1 MFTRLWWNTFITG
14 NYHRL
19 RPLDLSASLPRG
31 FHLLSW
37 GEKQVRI
44 PMDTTNRSNLALG
57 RPNMCFVLSF
67 VNDGFCLG
75 STSMEHDFVNYDSK
89 FNFFPPS
96 KKKKD
101 ILIELWR
108 NMPPSENYIEIDFSS
123 IVSIQFLYHLIIFV
137 TLFSLSLSLSLN

>member
-1 MFTRLWWNTFITG
+1 MFTRLWWNTFSTG
-14 NYHRL
+14 NYRL
-19 RPLDLSASLPRG
+19 RPLDLSARLPRD

-44 PMDTTNRSNLALG
+44 PMDPTLALG
-57 RPNMCFVLSF
+57 RPDMCFVLTF
-67 VNDGFCLG
+67 VNDGFHLG
-75 STSMEHDFVNYDSK
+75 STSMENDFENYDSK

-108 NMPPSENYIEIDFSS
+108 NFPPSENYIEIDFSS

>member
-1 MFTRLWWNTFITG
+1 
-14 NYHRL
+14 
-19 RPLDLSASLPRG
+19 
-31 FHLLSW
+31 
-37 GEKQVRI
+37 
-44 PMDTTNRSNLALG
+44 MDTTNRSNLALG
-57 RPNMCFVLSF
+57 RLDMCFVLSF

-137 TLFSLSLSLSLN
+137 TLFSLSLSLSLSKLSGSSLVGLFGSRWMWYQPTLPKYLFCVNWFMFF